1 MAPRSFRRQAPGP
14 ITIVGVSVAAIA
26 AGTFISVS
34 LGVLAPELRD
44 QFGFSR
50 AEIGLL
56 TSFYAIGGALSS
68 PVAGRLTDR
77 FGPARVLGLALLLM
91 ACATVGGSLA
101 PSGPVLMAAAFVA
114 GAGYGG
120 MNPATNV
127 IVAGRLGERL
137 GFFLSLKQTGVPIG
151 GFVAGIVLPAVAIG
165 YGWRWAFAV
174 GALGTAA
181 AACLAVLVR
190 GATVLGPRATAA
202 AGPAAPAPPQRKLA
216 RPPRTTRRDR
226 VAIITYGFLM
236 AGCQWV
242 LVAYLVLS
250 LHDGQGWSLREAG
263 LTLSALTAVSVCG
276 RLLWGWLSDR
286 AGSREPTLLGL
297 AAVSAGGLAVLALEP
312 PRVVVFLA
320 VAVLG
325 VALASWNG
333 VYHALVVERSGPGA
347 LGRDS
352 GRMLAFLFAGTVCV
366 PPLLG
371 QLSQSTGSWAVLWAV
386 DAGLVVVAAAVLRF
400 GLTPRRRLA
409 AAME

>member
-1 MAPRSFRRQAPGP
+1 MPGP
-14 ITIVGVSVAAIA
+14 VTIVGVSVAVIA
-26 AGTFISVS
+26 AGTFMSVS

-68 PVAGRLTDR
+68 PIAGRLTDR
-77 FGPARVLGLALLLM
+77 FGPARVLGLSLLLM
-91 ACATVGGSLA
+91 ACATAGGALA
-101 PSGPVLMAAAFVA
+101 RSGPVLMAAAFVA
-114 GAGYGG
+114 GWGYGG

-127 IVAGRLGERL
+127 IVAGRLGQRL

-151 GFVAGIVLPAVAIG
+151 GFAAGLVLPAVAIA

-174 GALGTAA
+174 GAFLTAG
-181 AACLAVLVR
+181 AACTAVLVR
-190 GATVLGPRATAA
+190 GAAMLGGGEAERGEPPAA
-202 AGPAAPAPPQRKLA
+202 APDPP
-216 RPPRTTRRDR
+216 PSRTLRRDQ
-226 VAIITYGFLM
+226 VAIVVYGFLM

-250 LHDGQGWSLREAG
+250 LHDGRGWSLREAG
-263 LTLSALTAVSVCG
+263 LTLSAMTAVSVFG
-276 RLLWGWLSDR
+276 RLVWGWLSDR
-286 AGSREPTLLGL
+286 GASRVPTLTGL

-325 VALASWNG
+325 AALASWNG

-371 QLSQSTGSWAVLWAV
+371 LLSQSTGSWAVLWAAA
-386 DAGLVVVAAAVLRF
+386 AGLVVVAAAVLRF
-400 GLTPRRRLA
+400 GLTPRRRA
-409 AAME
+409 AAPME